1 MQPPPIEPDTKDW
14 TYTITE
20 GCVQCGFDPSY
31 DVTLTGGR
39 LRAAVPGYVAAL
51 SRPDAA
57 ERPAPGVWSP
67 LEYGCHVRDVL
78 RLFPERLALM
88 LDQDDPQFDNWDQD
102 ETAVASRYWEQVPAE
117 VADELA
123 GAGAAAA
130 AAFDAVG
137 DDQWERTGRRSN
149 GSVFT
154 VRTLAVYFLH
164 DVEHH
169 LVDVGG

>member
-1 MQPPPIEPDTKDW
+1 MEPPTVEPDTKDW

-20 GCVQCGFDPSY
+20 GCAQCGFDPSY
-31 DVTLTGGR
+31 DVTLTGDR
-39 LRAAVPGYVAAL
+39 LRAAVAGYVAAL
-51 SRPDAA
+51 DRPDTT
-57 ERPAPGVWSP
+57 ERPAPGVWST

-88 LDQDDPQFDNWDQD
+88 LDQDDPQFENWDQD
-102 ETAVASRYWEQVPAE
+102 QTAVGSRYWEQVPAE

-123 GAGAAAA
+123 RAAAAAA

-149 GSVFT
+149 DSAFT